1 MPALPSCTNS
11 CLGWRVEKV
20 TVASKATGR
29 WWVASAFVRARISR
43 REVMVPGAADHAV
56 KEHPRITAKVEI
68 NLFIGINPTGED
80 ATLSCS
86 ALLYRQDTNVGEQ
99 GSKEAPSRMREMPNC
114 R

>member
-11 CLGWRVEKV
+11 CLGRRGEKV

-29 WWVASAFVRARISR
+29 CWMASAFVRARISR

-86 ALLYRQDTNVGEQ
+86 ALLYRQIPAQESG
-99 GSKEAPSRMREMPNC
+99 GRKKARSRT
-114 R
+114 